1 MNRLTCAAV
10 IVATGVTLGGH
21 ISSRAQGRMPP
32 VSNGRLEPRQA
43 TSVDSAVAA
52 VSAASEPVWVGW
64 AVPLAEHHGP
74 LCTQWAPDVS
84 GIPPARIEP
93 DTPAAPTPSSPPV
106 RLEAGANLLVLLRL
120 VAGRVERLRTLDDE
134 CPIDAGGRTVQWL
147 SGITA
152 AESVRYLDTLI
163 RTGTPMAASDQRVAL
178 AAVPAIAL
186 HRDAAADAPLDR
198 LIAADDSPET
208 MARQAALWMGSARGA
223 HGFEALTG
231 ALGRATDPR
240 RRRMLV
246 TALGQS
252 RQPKTA
258 DTLLT
263 LARTDPDA
271 AIRAEAVHWYARQ
284 PSPGV
289 LGNVMGI
296 ITGDTEDVVRR
307 RAVSSL
313 SVLAP
318 DSGVPALIQLARTG
332 PTPVIRTEAVS
343 TLARTTDAR
352 ARAFLE
358 ELVAR

>member
-1 MNRLTCAAV
+1 VSRLTCTA
-10 IVATGVTLGGH
+10 IVVGTGLTLTGHVTP
-21 ISSRAQGRMPP
+21 RAQGQMPS
-32 VSNGRLEPRQA
+32 VSNGRLEPRQT
-43 TSVDSAVAA
+43 TSIDSAIAA
-52 VSAASEPVWVGW
+52 GGAAGEPVWVGW
-64 AVPLAEHHGP
+64 AVPLAEHRGA
-74 LCTQWAPDVS
+74 LCTQWAPDFS
-84 GIPPARIEP
+84 GVPLARIEP
-93 DTPAAPTPSSPPV
+93 DTPAAPAPSPPPV
-106 RLEAGANLLVLLRL
+106 RLEGGANLVVLLRL

-152 AESVRYLDTLI
+152 AESVRYLDTLV
-163 RTGTPMAASDQRVAL
+163 RTSTPLPANEQRLAV
-178 AAVPAIAL
+178 AAVAAIAL

-198 LIAADDSPET
+198 LIAEDRPEVL
-208 MARQAALWMGSARGA
+208 ARQAATWMGVARGA

-240 RRRMLV
+240 RRQMLV

-258 DTLLT
+258 DALLT

-313 SVLAP
+313 GLIAA

-332 PTPVIRTEAVS
+332 PTPVIRKEAVS

>member
-1 MNRLTCAAV
+1 MSRLTCAA
-10 IVATGVTLGGH
+10 IVVGTGLTLAGHATPQ
-21 ISSRAQGRMPP
+21 AQGQMP
-32 VSNGRLEPRQA
+32 VLQNGRLEPRPA
-43 TSVDSAVAA
+43 TSIDSAVAA
-52 VSAASEPVWVGW
+52 VGTATEPVWVGW
-64 AVPLAEHHGP
+64 AVPLAEHRGS
-74 LCTQWAPDVS
+74 LCTQWAPDLS

-93 DTPAAPTPSSPPV
+93 DTPAAPAPSPPPV
-106 RLEAGANLLVLLRL
+106 RLEGGANLVVLLRL

-147 SGITA
+147 SGISA
-152 AESVRYLDTLI
+152 PESVRYLDTLI
-163 RTGTPMAASDQRVAL
+163 RASTSTQASAQRVAL
-178 AAVPAIAL
+178 AAVAAIAL

-198 LIAADDSPET
+198 LLAAEDGPE
-208 MARQAALWMGSARGA
+208 AVVRQAALWLGSARGG
-223 HGFEALTG
+223 HGFETLST
-231 ALGRATDPR
+231 ALGRATDSR

-258 DTLLT
+258 DALLT
-263 LARTDPDA
+263 LARTDPDP

-284 PSPGV
+284 ASPGV

-313 SVLAP
+313 GLIAA

-332 PTPVIRTEAVS
+332 PTPVIRKEAVS

-358 ELVAR
+358 ELVER